1 MADLGGKRTPLREE
15 LREFWGTS
23 PESKIIIVGVGRT
36 IRGDESTGL
45 LIAEE
50 LAKMSHRNTLVIK
63 AEDRPE
69 NYTEQIR
76 HFNPTHILY
85 LLATRS
91 GGVPGES
98 RLITLEKHSRKS
110 LHESP
115 LTTLDHYLSTIL
127 SAETR
132 LLIIEPRTE
141 MGEPSWLLMEAAQRI
156 AAEIGASLP

>member
-1 MADLGGKRTPLREE
+1 MTDPNRNLSEE

-23 PESKIIIVGVGRT
+23 PESKIIIVGIGRT

-50 LAKMSHRNTLVIK
+50 LAKTSHRNTLVIK

-85 LLATRS
+85 LLTTRS
-91 GGVPGES
+91 GRIPGETH
-98 RLITLEKHSRKS
+98 LITLEEHSKTS

-115 LTTLDHYLSTIL
+115 LTTLDHYLSNIL
-127 SAETR
+127 SVETR
-132 LLIIEPRTE
+132 LLLIEPWTE
-141 MGEPSWLLMEAAQRI
+141 MGEPSRLLKEAARKI
-156 AAEIGASLP
+156 AAEINKSLQ

>member
-1 MADLGGKRTPLREE
+1 MTALGNNLSEE
-15 LREFWGTS
+15 LRDFWGAS
-23 PESKIIIVGVGRT
+23 PESRIIIVGVGRT

-50 LAKMSHRNTLVIK
+50 LAKTSHRNTLVIR

-91 GGVPGES
+91 GGVPGETQ
-98 RLITLEKHSRKS
+98 LITLEEHSRTS

-127 SAETR
+127 AVKTR
-132 LLIIEPRTE
+132 LLVVEPWTE
-141 MGEPSWLLMEAAQRI
+141 MGEPSRRLREAAKRI
-156 AAEIGASLP
+156 AAAIDKSLQ

>member
-1 MADLGGKRTPLREE
+1 MADLEGRRTPLRAE

-23 PESKIIIVGVGRT
+23 LESRIIIVGVGRT

-50 LAKMSHRNTLVIK
+50 LAKTSHHNTLVIRV
-63 AEDRPE
+63 EDRPE

-91 GGVPGES
+91 GGAPGET
-98 RLITLEKHSRKS
+98 RLITLEEHSTKS

-115 LTTLDHYLSTIL
+115 LTTLEHYLSTIL
-127 SAETR
+127 TAETR
-132 LLIIEPRTE
+132 LLIVEPQTE
-141 MGEPSWLLMEAAQRI
+141 MGEPSRLLREAARRI
-156 AAEIGASLP
+156 AADIRASLP